1 MILLSLR
8 RTQSGEISEPETP
21 TTPKIQL
28 STYWNEMPTTFV
40 LPQGQNSARWTFVLS
55 ADQQASV
62 AQENFDRAFDSIAVD
77 DSEGLHLDHSLTF
90 QSSVWAK
97 GDIEIQGDLHLQ
109 KVVRG
114 CLYYLYTSLPSQA
127 GHSANNQFYGL
138 SPGGLPNGANNTDYQ
153 GHVFWDMETWMYPGI
168 LMLRPELARDML
180 SYRIHGIEAAFDRA
194 AVGGYQGARFPWES
208 AYTGNEVTPVICPA
222 CAENQQHITGDI
234 AYAARQ
240 YISATRDTTWLS
252 TAQAGTTYTGLDFIL
267 EMARFWNSR
276 AVFNSTTQRYDIN
289 GKYQ

>member
-1 MILLSLR
+1 
-8 RTQSGEISEPETP
+8 
-21 TTPKIQL
+21 
-28 STYWNEMPTTFV
+28 MPATFV

-55 ADQQASV
+55 VDQQASI
-62 AQENFDRAFDSIAVD
+62 AQENFDRAFDFIAVG
-77 DSEGLHLDHSLTF
+77 DSGGLHLDHSSNF
-90 QSSVWAK
+90 QNSNWLK

-114 CLYYLYTSLPSQA
+114 CLYYLYTSLPSQSV
-127 GHSANNQFYGL
+127 HSANNQFYGL
-138 SPGGLPNGANNTDYQ
+138 SPGGLPNGALDTDYQ

-180 SYRIHGIEAAFDRA
+180 SYRIRNIDPAFDRA
-194 AVGGYQGARFPWES
+194 TAGGYEGARYPWES
-208 AYTGNEVTPVICPA
+208 AYTGTEVTNVFCPA
-222 CAENQQHITGDI
+222 CSENQQHITGDI

-240 YISATRDTTWLS
+240 YVSATRDTNWLRTPQS
-252 TAQAGTTYTGLDFIL
+252 GTEYSGMEFIL

-289 GKYQ
+289 GK